1 MSKKIT
7 RRQFLTAT
15 GISALGGLLA
25 ACSPQIV
32 TVTQVV
38 NQTQQVTQLVNQTQE
53 VTKVV
58 EITATSPTGPTNSRG
73 LVLPADALPLDKQM
87 WNNPLGTVGGA
98 YGHIMELL
106 YNRAFEHNG
115 GYELLTTLNN
125 DFETVGVGADSWT

>member
-15 GISALGGLLA
+15 GVSALGGLLA
-25 ACSPQIV
+25 ACSPQVV

-58 EITATSPTGPTNSRG
+58 EITATPPTGPTNSRG
-73 LVLPADALPLDKQM
+73 LVLPTDALPLDKQV
-87 WNNPLGTVGGA
+87 WNNPMGTVGGA
-98 YGHIMELL
+98 YGQIMEFVVQPCF
-106 YNRAFEHNG
+106 RA
-115 GYELLTTLNN
+115 
-125 DFETVGVGADSWT
+125 